1 MNSRMKIPGSGRK
14 VGTPNALTNDLRNLL
29 RNHLE
34 NELEAIRSRL
44 DELPLV
50 DRYKVCAML
59 FKLVLPPQ
67 TNDETGN
74 APIIIISND
83 L

>member
-1 MNSRMKIPGSGRK
+1 MKIPGSGRK
-14 VGTPNALTNDLRNLL
+14 PGTPNALTSELRNVLHD
-29 RNHLE
+29 HLK
-34 NELEAIRSRL
+34 NELKAITSRL

-59 FKLVLPPQ
+59 FKLVLPPLQ
-67 TNDETGN
+67 DELPGN
-74 APIIIISND
+74 APIIVISHD